1 METVETIRNR
11 YDAGEKLEFIFFWG
25 HHQNGTRV
33 TQACLS
39 QWYPAQFVIDD
50 ITYRCTEQWMMA
62 EKARVFGDE
71 YNRKKILEAKDPK
84 EMKSLG
90 RQVRNFNADVW
101 NEKAREIV
109 TKGNIAKFS
118 QNPGLKAFLLN
129 TRNMVLVEASPYD
142 KIWGIGLDRET
153 ALKGSVDQWQGENL
167 LGCALMEVR
176 DWLRTENL

>member
-39 QWYPAQFVIDD
+39 QWYPAQFVIDG

-62 EKARVFGDE
+62 EKARLFGDE
-71 YNRKKILEAKDPK
+71 YNRKKILEAKEPK

-101 NEKAREIV
+101 NNQAQAIV

-118 QNPGLKAFLLN
+118 QNPELKSFLLN
-129 TRNMVLVEASPYD
+129 TGNKVLVEASPYD
-142 KIWGIGLDRET
+142 KIWGIGMGRDEDGIKNPHNW
-153 ALKGSVDQWQGENL
+153 KGTNW
-167 LGCALMEVR
+167 LGLCLMEAR
-176 DWLRTENL
+176 DAIK